1 MIPKVNRLGLCFYS
15 NRIPL
20 NRRQFKVSHDTR
32 RSVTFEEQKQFIA
45 HENETTAVTSHVPIL
60 TNLTRHQLS
69 VLRDQGSNCINTT
82 EVQNKQWWQNR
93 TKALIYPYVPRY
105 NEIVYNIFK
114 LWTSQLEIRDREK
127 RGIERKGNFIIDLRC
142 YKLFHCTVGLM
153 IYPKILYDRL
163 CFFF

>member
-15 NRIPL
+15 NRSLTSRIPL

-45 HENETTAVTSHVPIL
+45 HENETTAVTSNVPIL
-60 TNLTRHQLS
+60 TNFTCHKLFSIMFYETRVRTALIQ
-69 VLRDQGSNCINTT
+69 QKFK
-82 EVQNKQWWQNR
+82 NKQWWQNR

-114 LWTSQLEIRDREK
+114 LWTTQLEIRDREK
-127 RGIERKGNFIIDLRC
+127 RGIERKGNFL
-142 YKLFHCTVGLM
+142 L
-153 IYPKILYDRL
+153 
-163 CFFF
+163 